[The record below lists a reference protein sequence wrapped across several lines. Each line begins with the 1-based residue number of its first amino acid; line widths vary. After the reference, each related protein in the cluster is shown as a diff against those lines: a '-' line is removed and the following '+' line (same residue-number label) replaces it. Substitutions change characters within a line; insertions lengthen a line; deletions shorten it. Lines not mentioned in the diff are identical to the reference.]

1 MTQEEKDLLLKDLCR
16 RMPYGVKVWFPDWLS
31 GYTSA
36 IESIDIDGYIK
47 DFEGTTWEI
56 SDCKPYLFPLSS
68 MTEKQEKELHDKLI
82 ELELKALNNEISR
95 IEAVKFE
102 IDYYHKNHFDYL
114 GLIPMGLA
122 NDATGKNIY

>member
-1 MTQEEKDLLLKDLCR
+1 MTQEEKNLLLKELCR
-16 RMPYGVKVWFPDWLS
+16 RLPYGVKVWFPDWLS

-68 MTEKQEKELHDKLI
+68 MTEEQKELREEILDSYNSMELCY
-82 ELELKALNNEISR
+82 LEL
-95 IEAVKFE
+95 
-102 IDYYHKNHFDYL
+102 IDWYNKNHFDYRN
-114 GLIPMGLA
+114 LIPKGLA
-122 NDATGKNIY
+122 LDATGKNIY